1 MYICICK
8 AVTDG
13 QIRSAVQDGVTS
25 LSGLRE
31 SLGCTGQCGKC
42 SKHVKQ
48 IRDQVLEDMGGSSN
62 IVAFPATSAAA

>member
-25 LSGLRE
+25 MSGLRE

-42 SKHVKQ
+42 GKHVKQ
-48 IRDQVLEDMGGSSN
+48 IRDQALEDLGSSDN
-62 IVAFPATSAAA
+62 AMAIPVFTAA

>member
-13 QIRSAVQDGVTS
+13 QIRSAVEDGVTS
-25 LSGLRE
+25 MSGLRE

-42 SKHVKQ
+42 GKHVKQ
-48 IRDQVLEDMGGSSN
+48 IRDEVLQGVGAFSDGS
-62 IVAFPATSAAA
+62 AFTASSAG

>member
-13 QIRSAVQDGVTS
+13 QIRSAVQEGVTS
-25 LSGLRE
+25 ISGLRE

-42 SKHVKQ
+42 GKHVKE
-48 IRDQVLEDMGGSSN
+48 IRDEVLRKTGSEN
-62 IVAFPATSAAA
+62 N